1 MRRGGVLL
9 LVACLVAAA
18 AEEANTSILQA
29 ETHDDSNIA
38 QSDVGKVGRHDGTNP
53 NRGHHDEAKN
63 ETDENNKKD
72 KSTEGISST
81 KDEAVMD
88 KDISTAKSSHATD
101 FSQDPLIKECDPSHR
116 CVIEN
121 KMFIACLKVPGED
134 SLALSLLMDNKGMN
148 PLDVSITAP
157 DFITS
162 AEGTVHVK
170 ANDHNE
176 TQVSISSSDAA
187 ANMAIVL
194 RVAEET
200 CNISIHR
207 AIARET
213 NRVMRM
219 RLTSVYMLV
228 PVFVL
233 IGAVG
238 ACIKFWRIRN
248 QNGGPAYQKL
258 DVSEL
263 PVSTGGKKGED
274 QSDQWD
280 DNWGDEWDDEEATLT
295 PTKPMPSL
303 SSKGLA
309 ARKSTKDGWKD

>member
-18 AEEANTSILQA
+18 AEEANTNILQA

-38 QSDVGKVGRHDGTNP
+38 QSDVGRHDGTNP
-53 NRGHHDEAKN
+53 NREHHDEAKD
-63 ETDENNKKD
+63 ETDKNNKKD
-72 KSTEGISST
+72 KSAEGTSPT
-81 KDEAVMD
+81 KDEVVMD

-121 KMFIACLKVPGED
+121 KKFIACLKVPGED

-162 AEGTVHVK
+162 AEGTVRVK

-176 TQVSISSSDAA
+176 TQVSISISDAV
-187 ANMAIVL
+187 NMAIVL

-219 RLTSVYMLV
+219 RLPSLPSLYMLV

-233 IGAVG
+233 IGVVG
-238 ACIKFWRIRN
+238 ACIKFWRMRN

-263 PVSTGGKKGED
+263 PVSTGGKKEED

-280 DNWGDEWDDEEATLT
+280 DNWGDEWDDEEAPLT

-309 ARKSTKDGWKD
+309 SRRSTKDGWKD